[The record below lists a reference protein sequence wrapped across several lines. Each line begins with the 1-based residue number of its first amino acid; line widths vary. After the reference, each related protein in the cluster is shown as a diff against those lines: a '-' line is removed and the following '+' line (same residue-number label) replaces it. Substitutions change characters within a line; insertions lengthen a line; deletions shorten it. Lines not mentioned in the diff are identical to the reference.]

1 MIYAQN
7 PSKESRP
14 VQSDADGKLL
24 VSDTTSTG
32 TKVDAASALPAGGAG
47 NLGWLSRIWYEL
59 SVRLPTSLG
68 IKTAAASLSVA
79 PASDSEFTVVSA
91 APSSAACNIAI
102 NESLSTAIDLAD
114 QRAARIAVPA
124 DWTAANLTFQVS
136 VDGVTYYNL
145 YDKDGTEYTVVAAAS
160 RSMILPL
167 ADWLGVRYVK
177 VRSGTSAAPVVQL
190 AARIL
195 MIQTVAA

>member
-1 MIYAQN
+1 MTDKTVNFI
-7 PSKESRP
+7 
-14 VQSDADGKLL
+14 ADEGGTLPKKMRDMGDGTFAEV
-24 VSDTTSTG
+24 VSSE
-32 TKVDAASALPAGGAG
+32 
-47 NLGWLSRIWYEL
+47 I
-59 SVRLPTSLG
+59 
-68 IKTAAASLSVA
+68 A
-79 PASDSEFTVVSA
+79 PAANAEFTVVSA

-114 QRAARIAVPA
+114 QRAARIAMPA
-124 DWTAANLTFQVS
+124 AWTAANLTFQTS
-136 VDGVTYYNL
+136 VDGITYNDL
-145 YDKDGTEYTVVAAAS
+145 YDKDGIEYTVVAAAS